1 MARRPHMLGIIMKR
15 PVLAALVFFG
25 LLAGC
30 HPTQVKS
37 VMVHRPDDKVADAA
51 VSELWAQEIRNVARD
66 GDWFLSRSYYAVG
79 DVIALTTRGED
90 LSHAALYDKTRDM
103 VVESVGEGV
112 REVSLVTFLK
122 RNPSVIVVRPSNMTP
137 ADQVHALARAK
148 TKIGLPFDIR
158 GMFGFDDPN
167 AWYCSELVYWA
178 SQPEARSVR
187 HERVVT
193 PPDLMKYGEVIYW
206 SGKRDDVQLQQIA
219 VERTKHPKSMAMR

>member
-1 MARRPHMLGIIMKR
+1 MLGIIMKR
-15 PVLAALVFFG
+15 PVLAALVFFGLLGG

-122 RNPSVIVVRPSNMTP
+122 RNHYVIVVRPSNMTA

-178 SQPEARSVR
+178 SQTEARSGR

-219 VERTKHPKSMAMR
+219 VERTKRPKSMAMR

>member
-1 MARRPHMLGIIMKR
+1 MKR
-15 PVLAALVFFG
+15 LLLATLLFFA

-30 HPTQVKS
+30 HPTQAKS
-37 VMVHRPDDKVADAA
+37 VMVHRPDDRVADAA
-51 VSELWAQEIRNVARD
+51 VSELWAAEIRNVARD

-90 LSHAALYDKTRDM
+90 LSHAAIYDKTRDM

-112 REVSLVTFLK
+112 REVPLVTFLK
-122 RNPSVIVVRPSNMTP
+122 RNHYVIVVRPASMTA

-158 GMFGFDDPN
+158 GMFGFDNPN

-178 SQPEARSVR
+178 SQTEARSGR
-187 HERVVT
+187 HETVIT

-206 SGKRDDVQLQQIA
+206 SGKRDDLQLQQIA
-219 VERTKHPKSMAMR
+219 VERTKPRPKSMAMRDR